1 MTTIDSA
8 FTFTDADVSN
18 PLGALTRPDVHADP
32 YPYYDHMRSVAPV
45 AQDELGMWFITK
57 HEYVNDV
64 FNSSHTTTQA
74 NAVMAALPMPDDLW
88 TQYYDHELLFTDG
101 ERHMFLRSFANSA
114 FKPRRVKKLRPQLEA
129 DVASYLD
136 RAQERGEFDLVSDLA
151 HPFAILTVIRMIG
164 IDDDRA
170 EDVTN
175 WSSAMGALL
184 DVTKLLDPDYRA
196 KGIEAFQEC
205 IDYIA
210 ELMQQ
215 RKADPRDDVISDF
228 VATLGTSGGLS
239 YRDIMGIVI
248 RGMINAGHA
257 TTTSQIGNNMLALLD
272 NRDQLDKLVAN
283 PGLAANAI
291 EELFRYDPA
300 IQMSPRCA
308 AADMVVG
315 GQEIKKGELM
325 WLFGGA
331 ANRDPQAF
339 DRPNEL
345 DIERTVTGSLASGNG
360 DHYCL
365 GAVLARL
372 ETEVALT
379 GTLQRFGDLELKVP
393 VADLPRDSNI
403 TVRCATSMPLD
414 FQVR

>member
-1 MTTIDSA
+1 MTTTDST
-8 FTFTDADVSN
+8 FTFTEADVRN
-18 PLGALTRPDVHADP
+18 PLGTLTRPDVHANP
-32 YPYYDHMRSVAPV
+32 YPYYDHMRAVAPV
-45 AQDELGMWFITK
+45 AQDELGMWFVTK
-57 HEYVNDV
+57 HELVDEV
-64 FNSSHTTTQA
+64 LVSSQTTTQA
-74 NAVMAALPMPDDLW
+74 SAVMAALPMPDDLW
-88 TQYYDHELLFTDG
+88 TQYYDHELLFTDAD
-101 ERHMFLRSFANSA
+101 RHMFLRSFANSA

-129 DVASYLD
+129 DVAGYLD
-136 RAQERGEFDLVSDLA
+136 RAQEKGEFDLVSDLA
-151 HPFAILTVIRMIG
+151 HPFAILTVMRMIG

-184 DVTKLLDPDYRA
+184 DVTKLLDPEYRA

-210 ELMQQ
+210 ELMEQ
-215 RKADPRDDVISDF
+215 RKADPQDDVISDF
-228 VATLGTSGGLS
+228 VATVGTEDGLS
-239 YRDIMGIVI
+239 YRDVMGIVI

-272 NRDQLDKLVAN
+272 NPDQLEKLAAN
-283 PGLAANAI
+283 PSLGPNAI

-308 AADMVVG
+308 ATDMNVG
-315 GQEIKKGELM
+315 GQEIKKGELL

-331 ANRDPQAF
+331 ANRDPDAF
-339 DRPNEL
+339 DRPNDL
-345 DIERTVTGSLASGNG
+345 DIERKITNSLASGNG

-372 ETEVALT
+372 ETEIALL
-379 GTLQRFGDLELKVP
+379 GTLERFGDLALKTP
-393 VADLPRDSNI
+393 VAELPRDSNI
-403 TVRCATSMPLD
+403 TVRCATSIPLD
-414 FQVR
+414 FRVR